1 MSAYSLTVT
10 NCLFE
15 SNIAKSM
22 VFVHNEDAL
31 VDDTVFVENT
41 VEVSTVL
48 MTSPKSKETATTTSN
63 IESIVMP
70 THIVERSC
78 FLESNVGMSNV
89 LVTDVDSA
97 RFGQRDNHASGTK
110 FTWSSTCEGGA
121 AESNGN
127 DCLESGGG
135 KCDGT
140 CVRFT
145 IDECLASRVAGGGG
159 YEQYSSNGVEYGLG
173 EVWAFG
179 GAILFAML

>member
-1 MSAYSLTVT
+1 M
-10 NCLFE
+10 
-15 SNIAKSM
+15 
-22 VFVHNEDAL
+22 
-31 VDDTVFVENT
+31 
-41 VEVSTVL
+41 L
-48 MTSPKSKETATTTSN
+48 MTSPKSKETSTTTSN
-63 IESIVMP
+63 IESVMP

-78 FLESNVGMSNV
+78 FLKSNVGMSNV

-97 RFGQRDNHASGTK
+97 RFGQRDNHASNTK

-145 IDECLASRVAGGGG
+145 SEECLASRVAGGGG
-159 YEQYSSNGVEYGLG
+159 YKQYSSNGVEYGLG

-179 GAILFAML
+179 GAILFACGILHHDTHTQHGIANIFLKM